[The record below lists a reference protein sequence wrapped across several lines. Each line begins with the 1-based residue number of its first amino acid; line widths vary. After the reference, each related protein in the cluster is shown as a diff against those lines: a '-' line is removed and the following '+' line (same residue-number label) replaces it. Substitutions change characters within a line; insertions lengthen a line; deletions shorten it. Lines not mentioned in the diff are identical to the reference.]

1 MKENNHTTQQNTFEL
16 LAPAGSLAIFKAVVA
31 AGADAV
37 YVGGSKFGAR
47 AYADNFSDEE
57 LLEALDYAHLYGR
70 RVYLTVN
77 TLLKNSEIEQVC
89 AYLQPFYEHGLD
101 AVLVQDFGVLTA
113 IHERF
118 PDLAIHTSTQMT
130 VTGVEA
136 ARLFSGYG
144 VTRMVMARE
153 LSLNEMKRIREET
166 GMELEAFVHGA
177 LCYCYSGQ
185 CLFSSMLGGRSGNRG
200 RCAQPC
206 RLPYA
211 VLDEKHREYKK
222 DAYVLSLKDM
232 CGIKDLRGLADAG
245 VYFLKIEGRMKQI
258 PYAAGVVSYYRKYI
272 DLFLSGQETQI
283 SEEDYRAVLA
293 LGNRCGFTDGYYH
306 RHNGSDMV
314 TFTKPNYEKT
324 NEALQQQILRTY
336 ENGAAKIPV
345 RGELVLHQGQAAYYR
360 VKTQT
365 VSVEISGMEV
375 MQAQKKPLLAEDVK
389 SRMEKTGDT
398 PFVMEELSIKIE
410 DGVFLP
416 NGALNQLRREALA
429 ELQKKMLKPYQRQEH
444 PQKAAGEKLPE
455 ACEKREKRKECV
467 FAVTGERRQL
477 APVLES
483 SCVTSVCLDME
494 AYDRSTIMEELKED
508 ANAVMQKDK
517 EVYLAMPRI
526 FRAGTAE
533 WVRQILPD
541 IKRMGFAGVLVRNY
555 EELALAKE
563 TFWGS
568 EIITDHNLYCYNDQA
583 VRAFAGQGV
592 TKNTVPLELNRS
604 EIKRRYNEESMMMLY
619 GYYPLMT
626 SAQCVHANTRGCDK
640 KRGLSYL
647 KDRYQVQFPVKNFCT
662 YCYNVV
668 YNSLPVLLFSNLE
681 ELKKAGIRD
690 FRMDFTMES
699 AKETKAILKLYEE
712 FADGSRRQYPKEWE
726 NRYTNGHY
734 KRGVE

>member
-1 MKENNHTTQQNTFEL
+1 MKKNQLEL
-16 LAPAGSLAIFKAVVA
+16 LAPAGSYDIFRAVLN

-37 YVGGSKFGAR
+37 YVGGGQFGAR
-47 AYADNFSDEE
+47 AYANNFSEEE
-57 LLEALDYAHLYGR
+57 LLRAIDEAHIHGKQL
-70 RVYLTVN
+70 YLTVN
-77 TLLKNSEIEQVC
+77 TLLKEEELEAQLYDYLRPYYEQ
-89 AYLQPFYEHGLD
+89 GLD
-101 AVLVQDFGVLTA
+101 AVIVQDMGAFQF
-113 IHERF
+113 IREYF
-118 PDLAIHTSTQMT
+118 PKMDIHTSTQMT
-130 VTGVEA
+130 ICNRYGAEMMKELGATRVVT
-136 ARLFSGYG
+136 
-144 VTRMVMARE
+144 ARE
-153 LSLNEMKRIREET
+153 MSFAEIKDIADHVDIEIES
-166 GMELEAFVHGA
+166 FVHGA

-245 VYFLKIEGRMKQI
+245 VYSLKIEGRMKQI

-272 DLFLSGQETQI
+272 DLFLSGQETQV
-283 SEEDYRAVLA
+283 SEGDYRAVLA

-324 NEALQQQILRTY
+324 NEALQQQILRAY

-345 RGELVLHQGQAAYYR
+345 MGELVLHQGQAAYYR

-398 PFVMEELSIKIE
+398 PFVMEDLSIRIE

-429 ELQKKMLKPYQRQEH
+429 ELQKEMLKPYQRQEH
-444 PQKAAGEKLPE
+444 PQKTAGEKFPE
-455 ACEKREKRKECV
+455 ACEKREKRKERV

-494 AYDRSTIMEELKED
+494 AYDRSTMMEELKED

-563 TFWGS
+563 TFLGS

-681 ELKKAGIRD
+681 ELKKAGVRD

-726 NRYTNGHY
+726 NHYTNGHY

>member
-1 MKENNHTTQQNTFEL
+1 
-16 LAPAGSLAIFKAVVA
+16 
-31 AGADAV
+31 
-37 YVGGSKFGAR
+37 
-47 AYADNFSDEE
+47 
-57 LLEALDYAHLYGR
+57 
-70 RVYLTVN
+70 
-77 TLLKNSEIEQVC
+77 
-89 AYLQPFYEHGLD
+89 
-101 AVLVQDFGVLTA
+101 
-113 IHERF
+113 
-118 PDLAIHTSTQMT
+118 
-130 VTGVEA
+130 
-136 ARLFSGYG
+136 
-144 VTRMVMARE
+144 
-153 LSLNEMKRIREET
+153 
-166 GMELEAFVHGA
+166 
-177 LCYCYSGQ
+177 
-185 CLFSSMLGGRSGNRG
+185 
-200 RCAQPC
+200 
-206 RLPYA
+206 
-211 VLDEKHREYKK
+211 
-222 DAYVLSLKDM
+222 M

-245 VYFLKIEGRMKQI
+245 VYSLKIEGRMKQI

-272 DLFLSGQETQI
+272 DLFLSGQETQV
-283 SEEDYRAVLA
+283 SEGDYRAVLA

-306 RHNGSDMV
+306 RHNDSDMV

-345 RGELVLHQGQAAYYR
+345 MGELVLHQGQAAHYR

-365 VSVEISGMEV
+365 VSAENSGME
-375 MQAQKKPLLAEDVK
+375 D
-389 SRMEKTGDT
+389 
-398 PFVMEELSIKIE
+398 LSIKIE

-444 PQKAAGEKLPE
+444 PQKTAGEKLPE
-455 ACEKREKRKECV
+455 ACEKREKRKERV

-494 AYDRSTIMEELKED
+494 AYDRSTMMEELKD
-508 ANAVMQKDK
+508 DVNTVMQKDK

-563 TFWGS
+563 TFLGS

>member
-1 MKENNHTTQQNTFEL
+1 
-16 LAPAGSLAIFKAVVA
+16 
-31 AGADAV
+31 
-37 YVGGSKFGAR
+37 
-47 AYADNFSDEE
+47 
-57 LLEALDYAHLYGR
+57 
-70 RVYLTVN
+70 
-77 TLLKNSEIEQVC
+77 
-89 AYLQPFYEHGLD
+89 
-101 AVLVQDFGVLTA
+101 
-113 IHERF
+113 
-118 PDLAIHTSTQMT
+118 
-130 VTGVEA
+130 
-136 ARLFSGYG
+136 
-144 VTRMVMARE
+144 
-153 LSLNEMKRIREET
+153 
-166 GMELEAFVHGA
+166 
-177 LCYCYSGQ
+177 
-185 CLFSSMLGGRSGNRG
+185 
-200 RCAQPC
+200 
-206 RLPYA
+206 
-211 VLDEKHREYKK
+211 
-222 DAYVLSLKDM
+222 M

-245 VYFLKIEGRMKQI
+245 VYSLKIEGRMKQI

-272 DLFLSGQETQI
+272 DLFLSGQETQV
-283 SEEDYRAVLA
+283 SEGDYRAVLA

-429 ELQKKMLKPYQRQEH
+429 ELQKEMLKPYQRQEH
-444 PQKAAGEKLPE
+444 PQRKAEKKFPE
-455 ACEKREKRKECV
+455 ACEKREKRKERV

-563 TFWGS
+563 TFLGS

-668 YNSLPVLLFSNLE
+668 YNSLPVLLFSSLE
-681 ELKKAGIRD
+681 EFKKAGIRD

-712 FADGSRRQYPKEWE
+712 FAAGSRRQYPKEWE

>member
-1 MKENNHTTQQNTFEL
+1 MKKNQLEL
-16 LAPAGSLAIFKAVVA
+16 LAPAGSYDIFRAVLN

-37 YVGGSKFGAR
+37 YVGGGQFGAR
-47 AYADNFSDEE
+47 AYANNFSEEE
-57 LLEALDYAHLYGR
+57 LLRAIDEAHIHGKQL
-70 RVYLTVN
+70 YLTVN
-77 TLLKNSEIEQVC
+77 TLLKEEELEAQLYDYLRPYYEQ
-89 AYLQPFYEHGLD
+89 GLD
-101 AVLVQDFGVLTA
+101 AVIVQDMGAFQF
-113 IHERF
+113 IREYF
-118 PDLAIHTSTQMT
+118 PKMDIHTSTQMT
-130 VTGVEA
+130 ICNRYGAEMMKELGATRVVT
-136 ARLFSGYG
+136 
-144 VTRMVMARE
+144 ARE
-153 LSLNEMKRIREET
+153 MSFAEIKDIADHVDIEIES
-166 GMELEAFVHGA
+166 FVHGA

-185 CLFSSMLGGRSGNRG
+185 CLLSSMLGGRSGNRG

-245 VYFLKIEGRMKQI
+245 VYSLKIEGRMKQI

-272 DLFLSGQETQI
+272 DLFLSGQETQV

-345 RGELVLHQGQAAYYR
+345 RGELVLHQGQDAYYR

-398 PFVMEELSIKIE
+398 PFVMEDLSIRIE

-429 ELQKKMLKPYQRQEH
+429 ELQKEMLKPYQRQEH
-444 PQKAAGEKLPE
+444 PQRKAEKKFPE
-455 ACEKREKRKECV
+455 ACEKREKRKERV

-494 AYDRSTIMEELKED
+494 AYDRSTMMEELKED

-563 TFWGS
+563 TFLGS

>member
-1 MKENNHTTQQNTFEL
+1 MKKNQLEL
-16 LAPAGSLAIFKAVVA
+16 LAPAGSYDIFRAVLN

-37 YVGGSKFGAR
+37 YVGGGQFGAR
-47 AYADNFSDEE
+47 AYANNFSEEE
-57 LLEALDYAHLYGR
+57 LLRAINEAHIHGKQL
-70 RVYLTVN
+70 YLTVN
-77 TLLKNSEIEQVC
+77 TLLKEEELEAQLYDYLRPYYEQ
-89 AYLQPFYEHGLD
+89 GLD
-101 AVLVQDFGVLTA
+101 AVIVQDMGAFQF
-113 IHERF
+113 IREYF
-118 PDLAIHTSTQMT
+118 PKMDIHTSTQMT
-130 VTGVEA
+130 ICNRYGAEMMKELGATRVVT
-136 ARLFSGYG
+136 
-144 VTRMVMARE
+144 ARE
-153 LSLNEMKRIREET
+153 MSFAEIRDFAEHVVIEI
-166 GMELEAFVHGA
+166 ESFVLGA
-177 LCYCYSGQ
+177 LWYCYSGQ
-185 CLFSSMLGGRSGNRG
+185 CLLSSMLGGRSGNRG

-245 VYFLKIEGRMKQI
+245 VYSLKIEGRMKQI

-272 DLFLSGQETQI
+272 DLFLSGQETQV
-283 SEEDYRAVLA
+283 SEGDYRAVLA

-345 RGELVLHQGQAAYYR
+345 RGELVLHQGQAAHYR

-365 VSVEISGMEV
+365 VSAEISGMEV

-398 PFVMEELSIKIE
+398 PFVMEDLSIRIE

-429 ELQKKMLKPYQRQEH
+429 ELQKEMLKPYQRQEH
-444 PQKAAGEKLPE
+444 PQKTAGEKFPE
-455 ACEKREKRKECV
+455 ACEKREKRKERV

-494 AYDRSTIMEELKED
+494 AYDRSTMMEELKED
-508 ANAVMQKDK
+508 ANAVTQKDK

-563 TFWGS
+563 TFLGS